1 MEEGGPA
8 MALHLQVGEFKVEMY
23 TCIAVGDYCSNKK
36 VSDLS
41 TLDGNV
47 LYCHGRNG

>member
-1 MEEGGPA
+1 MQEKDSESC
-8 MALHLQVGEFKVEMY
+8 LHPQLGEVKVEIIS
-23 TCIAVGDYCSNKK
+23 IAVGNDCNNKK

-47 LYCHGRNG
+47 LYCHGCNG